1 MTPKKSG
8 RLANI
13 GTNQTGQRKWDYG
26 NVFSTMWRSDLL
38 SQLFYT
44 LIIIIIVGIWGR
56 PGICKTCPRIKC
68 LRLTLLESNFDPSEF
83 QKSFHVVMMTKTL
96 KKGKRVKTMIIMVWR
111 EQYILITTTRQKERT
126 ILFFLNHC
134 C

>member
-8 RLANI
+8 LLANI

-26 NVFSTMWRSDLL
+26 NVLSTTWRSDLL
-38 SQLFYT
+38 SQLFHT

-68 LRLTLLESNFDPSEF
+68 LRLTLLQSNFDPSEF
-83 QKSFHVVMMTKTL
+83 QKKFPRCYDDEDTQKGE
-96 KKGKRVKTMIIMVWR
+96 KGKDYDYNGVKGTVHTDHHHKTKR
-111 EQYILITTTRQKERT
+111 KDNS
-126 ILFFLNHC
+126 F
-134 C
+134 